1 MLKKVKIDYLPMIAM
16 LSSIIAISLFSMES
30 AAKIESSGCLVVKTA
45 GQAPPAF
52 QNAIIKF
59 KEFGLFYNKD
69 IPQKFNDAKTLNSY
83 LRSMDPN
90 AEYFEPASYSAFV
103 SSHKD
108 NYVGIGM
115 EIEKNESGKIV
126 CYPYP
131 DSPAYLGGIESGD
144 WLVSVDGQ
152 DVSELPIYVIASK
165 IMGVKNTLVG
175 ITIVKRNGEV
185 SRRLELKRKYIPTSS
200 VTVER
205 RSDFSII
212 RINSFSSGTKR
223 DLKLALSKVKN
234 ALPIIIDLRDNPGGN
249 LYKAID
255 SAMLCLGNGIRIV
268 TIRSRRGTKTYE
280 STTPA
285 FNSKSLI
292 YLWQNEFTASA
303 AEVFIAALTE
313 NKRAESIGE
322 KSYGKGLTQD
332 VFELN
337 DGSAIVFTTGYLL
350 TPKGN
355 MYHRKGLTPT
365 YELKG
370 DRLSTNQYVQKTKE
384 LLESTRP

>member
-1 MLKKVKIDYLPMIAM
+1 MKQVKNNYLPMIAM
-16 LSSIIAISLFSMES
+16 LFSIIAISLLSMES
-30 AAKIESSGCLVVKTA
+30 AAKYESSGCFVDKTA
-45 GQAPPAF
+45 GQVPPAF
-52 QNAIIKF
+52 KDAINKF
-59 KEFGLFYNKD
+59 EEFGLFYDKD
-69 IPQKFNDAKTLNSY
+69 IPKQFNDAKTLNSY
-83 LRSMDPN
+83 LQSMDPN

-131 DSPAYLGGIESGD
+131 DSPAYIGGIESGD
-144 WLVSVDGQ
+144 MLVSVDGQ
-152 DVSELPIYVIASK
+152 DVTELPIYVIASK

-175 ITIVKRNGEV
+175 ISIVKKNGGG
-185 SRRLELKRKYIPTSS
+185 SKYLELKRKYIATSS

-205 RSDFSII
+205 RSNFSII
-212 RINSFSSGTKR
+212 KINSFSSGTKR
-223 DLKLALSKVKN
+223 DLKLALSKIKN
-234 ALPIIIDLRDNPGGN
+234 AFPIIFDLRDNPGGN

-280 STTPA
+280 STTSA
-285 FNSKSLI
+285 FNSESLI
-292 YLWQNEFTASA
+292 YIWQNELTASA

-322 KSYGKGLTQD
+322 KSYGKGLIQD

-355 MYHRKGLTPT
+355 MYHRKGLKPT
-365 YELKG
+365 YKLKG
-370 DRLSTNQYVQKTKE
+370 DRLSTNQYVQKTTE
-384 LLESTRP
+384 LLELTRP